1 MADDYY
7 GIGGDFASPDWWN
20 TEYDF
25 ATNFAPSNWWQTE
38 EFLQSPVESSS
49 WTSPNYS
56 LSTPGPTEGIKYTP
70 TDSGYTLAEPTNQ
83 GSGLNVQDFQYNPST
98 NEFVYTGGGGTG
110 SGLSFSGNVGGAGA
124 TSGMPTSIS
133 ATSAGGGIPSG
144 SNSGSIIDKAVAAA
158 KQLLN
163 GSTKSGG
170 ASGGAGGI
178 SDLALALAK
187 LYATVNPSF
196 ADPKSVS
203 GYQGGVPKYTAMRQQ
218 LAQAPYK
225 AYSGSSEPVMGKQ
238 RFTPMTYAAEGGIM
252 ELARGGRAKPPRY
265 LDGATD
271 GMADKIN
278 TDIDGKQRA
287 KLSHGEFVIPA
298 DVVSHLGNGNSK
310 AGADALY
317 KMMSRVRKARTG
329 NPKQGKQIN
338 PEKFTP
344 GGVAG
349 YAGGGAVAF
358 VEGGQAIPGA
368 LEGTSS
374 SSSLSN
380 WAGPTVTKMIGQAEA
395 LANKPYEAYTGP
407 LAAGTSPLQTQAFN
421 TASSMPTSYGA
432 TQFNSGLGPVG
443 SVQSYMNPYM
453 QGAVDVQNTEARRQA
468 DISRTAD
475 ASRLTKAGA
484 YGGGRQAVMESL
496 GNEALARLQN
506 QNQLTGLNT
515 AYDKAVQERLNTAN
529 LGMTAQQNTEASKQF
544 GAGYG
549 LSALGAQLG
558 AGDKQR
564 AIEQQ
569 GIDASR
575 AQFEEERASP
585 YKNLQFLQTMFSGM
599 PVATSTT
606 TANSSSAGRLEDL
619 LATLKVLFP

>member
-7 GIGGDFASPDWWN
+7 GIGGDYAPSDWWD

-25 ATNFAPSNWWQTE
+25 ATNFAPSDWFSNE
-38 EFLQSPVESSS
+38 EFLANLTPSSLLDSS

-56 LSTPGPTEGIKYTP
+56 LGSSSGVTEGIKYTP
-70 TDSGYTLAEPTNQ
+70 TDTGYTLAQPTNQ
-83 GSGLNVQDFQYNPST
+83 GSGLNVSDFEYNPTT

-110 SGLSFSGNVGGAGA
+110 SGLSFSGIVGGAGG

-144 SNSGSIIDKAVAAA
+144 ASGSIIDKAVEAA
-158 KQLLN
+158 KQLL
-163 GSTKSGG
+163 GG
-170 ASGGAGGI
+170 ATKAVGDKAASPGGI
-178 SDLALALAK
+178 ADLATILAK
-187 LYATVNPSF
+187 IYATANPEF
-196 ADPKSVS
+196 ANPKSVS
-203 GYQGGVPKYTAMRQQ
+203 GYQGGVPKYTASRQQ
-218 LAQAPYK
+218 LARAPYK
-225 AYSGSSEPVMGKQ
+225 AYSGSSEPVMGRQ
-238 RFTPMTYAAEGGIM
+238 SFTPMKYAAEGGIM
-252 ELARGGRAKPPRY
+252 ELARGGTAKPPRY

-271 GMADKIN
+271 GMADKID

-344 GGVAG
+344 GGIAG

-358 VEGGQAIPGA
+358 ATGNVVPPASSTMDAP
-368 LEGTSS
+368 EGTST

-380 WAGPTVTKMIGQAEA
+380 WAGPTVTNMIGRADA
-395 LANKPYEAYTGP
+395 LSQTPYEAYTGP
-407 LAAGTSPLQTQAFN
+407 LAAGTSPVQNQAF
-421 TASSMPTSYGA
+421 TSAAGLPGA
-432 TQFNSGLGPVG
+432 LGPVG

-453 QGAVDVQNTEARRQA
+453 QGVVDVQNTEARRQA
-468 DISRTAD
+468 DISRVAD
-475 ASRLTKAGA
+475 AGRLTQAGA
-484 YGGGRQAVMESL
+484 FGGSRQAIMESE
-496 GNEALARLQN
+496 GNRNLATLQN
-506 QNQLTGLNT
+506 ANQLTGLNT
-515 AYDKAVQERLNTAN
+515 AYDKAVQQQKNIADYGVQATTAAAN
-529 LGMTAQQNTEASKQF
+529 I
-544 GAGYG
+544 
-549 LSALGAQLG
+549 
-558 AGDKQR
+558 GDKQR

-575 AQFEEERASP
+575 AQFEEERADP
-585 YKNLQFLQTMFSGM
+585 YKKLQFLQTMFSGM
-599 PVATSTT
+599 PVATNTT
-606 TANSSSAGRLEDL
+606 TANASSAGNLDDL
-619 LATLKVLFP
+619 LGLIKALGL

>member
-7 GIGGDFASPDWWN
+7 GIGGDYAPSDWWN

-25 ATNFAPSNWWQTE
+25 ATNFAPSDWFSNE
-38 EFLQSPVESSS
+38 EFLANLTPSSLLDSS

-56 LSTPGPTEGIKYTP
+56 LGSSSGVTEGIKYTP
-70 TDSGYTLAEPTNQ
+70 TDTGYTLAQPTNQ
-83 GSGLNVQDFQYNPST
+83 GSGLNVSDFEYNPTS

-110 SGLSFSGNVGGAGA
+110 SGLSFSGIVGGAGG

-144 SNSGSIIDKAVAAA
+144 VASGSNNSIINKAVDAVKQLVGGATKAGGDKAT
-158 KQLLN
+158 
-163 GSTKSGG
+163 S
-170 ASGGAGGI
+170 AGGLA
-178 SDLALALAK
+178 DLATLLAK
-187 LYATVNPSF
+187 IYATANPSF

-203 GYQGGVPKYTAMRQQ
+203 GYQGGVPKYTASRQQ

-225 AYSGSSEPVMGKQ
+225 AYSGSSEPVMGRQ
-238 RFTPMTYAAEGGIM
+238 SFTPMKYAAEGGIM
-252 ELARGGRAKPPRY
+252 ELARGGRAKQPRY

-271 GMADKIN
+271 GMADKID

-344 GGVAG
+344 GGIAG

-358 VEGGQAIPGA
+358 AGPTGSVVPPASSTMDAP
-368 LEGTSS
+368 EGTST

-380 WAGPTVTKMIGQAEA
+380 WAGPTVTNMIGRADA
-395 LANKPYEAYTGP
+395 LSQTPYEAYKGP
-407 LAAGTSPLQTQAFN
+407 LAAGTSPVQSQAF
-421 TASSMPTSYGA
+421 TAAAGLPGA
-432 TQFNSGLGPVG
+432 LGPVG

-468 DISRTAD
+468 DISRVAD
-475 ASRLTKAGA
+475 AGRLTQAGA
-484 YGGGRQAVMESL
+484 FGGSRQAIMESE
-496 GNEALARLQN
+496 GNRNLATLQN
-506 QNQLTGLNT
+506 ANQLTGLNT
-515 AYDKAVQERLNTAN
+515 AYNNAVNQQKNVADYGVQATTAAAN
-529 LGMTAQQNTEASKQF
+529 I
-544 GAGYG
+544 
-549 LSALGAQLG
+549 
-558 AGDKQR
+558 GDKQR

-575 AQFEEERASP
+575 GQFEEERADP
-585 YKNLQFLQTMFSGM
+585 YKKLQFLQTMFSGM
-599 PVATSTT
+599 PVATNTT
-606 TANSSSAGRLEDL
+606 TANASSAGNLDDL
-619 LATLKVLFP
+619 LGLIKAMFP